1 MLSDTDE
8 MEELLASMKQ
18 DIFDLKIKVDRKREA
33 KLEVERLQHLLSSV
47 EAKGKTFY
55 DSATFR

>member
-1 MLSDTDE
+1 

-33 KLEVERLQHLLSSV
+33 KLEVERLQHLLISV

-55 DSATFR
+55 DCATFR